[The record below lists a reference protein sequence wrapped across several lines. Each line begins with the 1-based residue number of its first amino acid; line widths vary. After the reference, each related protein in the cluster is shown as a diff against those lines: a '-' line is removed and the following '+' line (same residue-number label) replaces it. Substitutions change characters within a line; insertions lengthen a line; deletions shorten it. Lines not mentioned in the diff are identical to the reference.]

1 MNLSFLYIDIDFAN
15 PWFLLLELI
24 IPLLVVHY
32 FVRRRKRKADV
43 TLSTLPVFA
52 GIKKTFK
59 EKTVGLPFVFRM
71 LGLALLIVA
80 FARPR
85 GSLGT
90 RDVKSEG
97 IDVVLALDISAS
109 MLAKDFKPD
118 RLEASKEIAID
129 FVKSRPNDRMGL
141 VVFAGESITQCPITT
156 DHNALVEV
164 LGGIKTGMV
173 EDGTAIGDG
182 LSSAVS
188 RIKNST
194 AKSKVIILLTDG
206 VNNRGNVAPITA
218 GEIAKTFGIRVYC
231 IGVGTM
237 GRALSPVALYAGGTY
252 AFDMIDVKIDE
263 TTLTQISETTGGKYF
278 RATDNESL
286 KNIYGEIDQMEK
298 TLFEVKEQ
306 ENKPDRY
313 FWVLVAALGFLLLE
327 FVLKTFVYRGIP

>member
-1 MNLSFLYIDIDFAN
+1 MSVDFLNIDIDFAH
-15 PWFLLLELI
+15 PWFLLLELA
-24 IPLLVVHY
+24 IPLLIVHY

-52 GIKKTFK
+52 GIPKTFK
-59 EKTVGLPFVFRM
+59 EKTVGLPFVFR
-71 LGLALLIVA
+71 LIGLALLIVA

-85 GSLGT
+85 GTLGT
-90 RDVKSEG
+90 RDVKTEG
-97 IDVVLALDISAS
+97 IDVMLALDISAS

-118 RLEASKEIAID
+118 RLEASKEIAIE

-141 VVFAGESITQCPITT
+141 VAFAGESISLCPVTT
-156 DHNALVEV
+156 DHTALVDI
-164 LGGIKTGMV
+164 LGGVKTGMV

-182 LSSAVS
+182 LGSAVN
-188 RIKNST
+188 RIKNSK

-263 TTLTQISETTGGKYF
+263 NTLTQIAETTGGKYF

-298 TLFEVKEQ
+298 TLFKVKEK

-313 FWVLVAALGFLLLE
+313 FWILTAALGFLLVE
-327 FVLKTFVYRGIP
+327 FVLRMFVYRGIP

>member
-1 MNLSFLYIDIDFAN
+1 MNLDFLHIDISFAN
-15 PWFLLLELI
+15 PWFLLLELV
-24 IPLLVVHY
+24 IPLLIVHY
-32 FVRRRKRKADV
+32 VLRRRKRKASV
-43 TLSTLPVFA
+43 TLSTLPVFT

-59 EKTVGLPFVFRM
+59 EKSVALPFVFRV

-80 FARPR
+80 FARPQ
-85 GSLGT
+85 GNLGT
-90 RDVKSEG
+90 RNVSTEG
-97 IDVVLALDISAS
+97 IDVMLTLDISAS

-129 FVKSRPNDRMGL
+129 FVKSRPDDRMGL
-141 VVFAGESITQCPITT
+141 VVFAGQSITQCPITT
-156 DHNALVEV
+156 DHNALVGALEK
-164 LGGIKTGMV
+164 ITTGMV

-182 LSSAVS
+182 LSTTVS
-188 RIKNST
+188 RLKNSK

-206 VNNRGNVAPITA
+206 VNNRGNVAPVTA

-252 AFDMIDVKIDE
+252 AFDMVDVKIDE
-263 TTLTQISETTGGKYF
+263 NTLTQIAETTGGKYF

-286 KNIYGEIDQMEK
+286 KNIYSEIDQMEK
-298 TLFEVKEQ
+298 TLFEVKEK

-313 FWVLVAALGFLLLE
+313 FWVLVAGLGFLLIE